1 MAQTEEEHQTVRGA
15 EEENKTDSLETTR
28 STTTTDKTAVSVKR
42 RAREKAS
49 FFFLKKISPDK
60 ALKLDPRSITTDKRT
75 FSFTYGQPLLKLYIH
90 IYIFDYRYILFLFYT
105 R

>member
-42 RAREKAS
+42 RARERERER
-49 FFFLKKISPDK
+49 FDCL
-60 ALKLDPRSITTDKRT
+60 RT
-75 FSFTYGQPLLKLYIH
+75 SRELYSQIQYYQCYELNE
-90 IYIFDYRYILFLFYT
+90 IQI
-105 R
+105 